1 MSKLSKSE
9 VISKSNDPYNFK
21 PKLIPHNNNYD
32 EIAKEFLNDVKTI
45 TQDINNTNTA
55 ILFRQ
60 KNEIRKLF
68 KSNTRHIHVRNMF
81 KDIQKNLE
89 KLNKN
94 NNRIQLPHFKNIQN
108 YTENVIKGEYYLLH
122 GDLFNGFKEFEK
134 AYIKT
139 ELGEYNNIQ
148 TAINQSIVEN
158 GFYKHRLN
166 VLDFINS
173 FNKPLNKNQLIDDWI
188 KSHNNDFLDKKNKIY
203 LNIEDRKSVV

>member
-1 MSKLSKSE
+1 MQCLYSVGINPLPTSAVRHSKPGYEYESRQLFKNRKLKKVKLKNIKRGDLVFYGGGIVNKDISNYLSKLSKSE

-81 KDIQKNLE
+81 KDIQKDLE

-139 ELGEYNNIQ
+139 ELDE
-148 TAINQSIVEN
+148 
-158 GFYKHRLN
+158 
-166 VLDFINS
+166 
-173 FNKPLNKNQLIDDWI
+173 
-188 KSHNNDFLDKKNKIY
+188 
-203 LNIEDRKSVV
+203 